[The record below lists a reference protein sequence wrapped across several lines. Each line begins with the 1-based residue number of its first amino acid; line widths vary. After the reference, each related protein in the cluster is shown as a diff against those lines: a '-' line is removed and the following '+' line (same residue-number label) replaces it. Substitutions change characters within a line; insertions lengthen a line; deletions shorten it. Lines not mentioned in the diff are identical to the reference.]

1 MGKRGE
7 EGRSGVVV
15 GGGERGMEARR
26 KFLYYIGN
34 AGLWQKWCMKND
46 GIFIEKLMYDKAFP

>member
-15 GGGERGMEARR
+15 GGGERWLEARR

-34 AGLWQKWCMKND
+34 AGLWQKCSGTGFVKQ
-46 GIFIEKLMYDKAFP
+46 